1 MPNSSDEDKTRL
13 QLRLDQYKL
22 RKRNYLQA
30 VDPLTGLVL
39 PWNHNCLFYSVS
51 DQLFDSTEQ
60 YNEIRSSV
68 SKWLKENSGKI
79 HELRPNHPDWKF
91 PKSNIAIIDAVL
103 GTIPSTSNYKLQWE
117 DYANSMAQEA
127 WGDAA
132 TLVALV
138 K

>member
-39 PWNHNCLFYSVS
+39 PWNHNCLFYSGENEHGEYSLLVS

-60 YNEIRSSV
+60 YNEIRLSV
-68 SKWLKENSGKI
+68 SKWLKENS
-79 HELRPNHPDWKF
+79 DWKF

-103 GTIPSTSNYKLQWE
+103 GTIPPTSNYKLLWE

-132 TLVALV
+132 TLVA
-138 K
+138 